1 LPSDQIPNSQER
13 TPYSANQKTSQ
24 LDPWQFLPVV
34 LKGTTDPQDQQSLT
48 DAQYNGKKNDDQKE
62 PQKLMY
68 SWALSHAQ
76 ILTF

>member
-1 LPSDQIPNSQER
+1 
-13 TPYSANQKTSQ
+13 
-24 LDPWQFLPVV
+24 LPVI